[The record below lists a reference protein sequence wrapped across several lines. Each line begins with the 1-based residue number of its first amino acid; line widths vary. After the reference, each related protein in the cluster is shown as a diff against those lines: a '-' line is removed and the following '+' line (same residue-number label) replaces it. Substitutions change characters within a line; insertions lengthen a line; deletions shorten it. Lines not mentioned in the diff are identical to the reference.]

1 MAKKEL
7 EAKVHQLSK
16 QVPKAEITLSVD
28 YPSTPSTTT
37 GEGWQVEDLSATFSV
52 AYWQGYIDLEGWS
65 VQDLTTFISNVDVQ
79 KSYLTR
85 NAGAPLTCPVV
96 KELDIVST
104 RKLTVGEIT
113 QLGSTVG
120 YLGSSMDLM
129 EVIFGL
135 RRTLV
140 ENTAITSEYQIADV
154 QGWGSNRPTAMSK
167 LHWTRIIECTK
178 VLPTD
183 IIVYPTNLIVMA
195 VTAEEGTSVYLE
207 RLRRSYVLQEPA

>member
-1 MAKKEL
+1 MPKEASD
-7 EAKVHQLSK
+7 AKVHQLSK
-16 QVPKAEITLSVD
+16 QVPQSEITLSID
-28 YPSTPSTTT
+28 YPSTPSTIT
-37 GEGWQVEDLSATFSV
+37 GEGWQVQDLNANFSI

-65 VQDLTTFISNVDVQ
+65 VQDLTTFVSNVDVQ

-85 NAGAPLTCPVV
+85 RAGPAGSCPVV

-104 RKLTVGEIT
+104 RKLTVAEIT

-120 YLGSSMDLM
+120 YLGSTMDLM

-140 ENTAITSEYQIADV
+140 ENTTIASEYQIADV

-167 LHWTRIIECTK
+167 LHWTRIIECSQTG
-178 VLPTD
+178 PTQV
-183 IIVYPTNLIVMA
+183 IVYPTNLIVMA

>member
-16 QVPKAEITLSVD
+16 QVPKAEINLSTD
-28 YPSTPSTTT
+28 YPSTPTTVT
-37 GEGWQVEDLSATFSV
+37 GEGWQVKDLSASFSV

-85 NAGAPLTCPVV
+85 NAGAAASCPVV

-104 RKLTVGEIT
+104 RKLTVAEIT

-140 ENTAITSEYQIADV
+140 ENTAIAREYQIADV

-167 LHWTRIIECTK
+167 LHWTRIIECSQAT
-178 VLPTD
+178 PTQV
-183 IIVYPTNLIVMA
+183 IVYPTNLIVMA

>member
-16 QVPKAEITLSVD
+16 QVPKAEITLSTD
-28 YPSTPSTTT
+28 YPSTPSTVT
-37 GEGWQVEDLSATFSV
+37 GEGWGVHDLSATFTIAS
-52 AYWQGYIDLEGWS
+52 WQGYIDLEGWS

-79 KSYLTR
+79 KAYLTR
-85 NAGAPLTCPVV
+85 NSGLAGTCPVV

-104 RKLTVGEIT
+104 RKLTVAEIT

-140 ENTAITSEYQIADV
+140 ENAQIPGEFQIADV
-154 QGWGSNRPTAMSK
+154 AGWGSNRPTAMSK
-167 LHWTRIIECTK
+167 LHWTRIIECEQTA
-178 VLPTD
+178 PTQ
-183 IIVYPTNLIVMA
+183 IVVYPTNLIVMA
-195 VTAEEGTSVYLE
+195 VTAQEGTTVYLE

>member
-16 QVPKAEITLSVD
+16 QVPKAEINLSID
-28 YPSTPSTTT
+28 YPSTPTTIT
-37 GEGWQVEDLSATFSV
+37 GEGWQVVDLSASFSV

-85 NAGAPLTCPVV
+85 NAGPVASCPVV
-96 KELDIVST
+96 KELDIVTT
-104 RKLTVGEIT
+104 RKLTVAEIT

-140 ENTAITSEYQIADV
+140 ENTAIASEYQIADV
-154 QGWGSNRPTAMSK
+154 AGWGSNRPTAMSK
-167 LHWTRIIECTK
+167 LHWTRIIECSQAG
-178 VLPTD
+178 PTQV
-183 IIVYPTNLIVMA
+183 IVYPTNLIVMA